1 MENTTHTITVADL
14 DALRIIVNLAATR
27 GAFQGPELSQVGA
40 IFDKLTAF
48 LNSVVEQAQSANNE
62 PTEPLSDTTQGVQNG
77 TND

>member
-48 LNSVVEQAQSANNE
+48 LNSVVEQAQSAN
-62 PTEPLSDTTQGVQNG
+62 TEPLSDTTQGAQNG